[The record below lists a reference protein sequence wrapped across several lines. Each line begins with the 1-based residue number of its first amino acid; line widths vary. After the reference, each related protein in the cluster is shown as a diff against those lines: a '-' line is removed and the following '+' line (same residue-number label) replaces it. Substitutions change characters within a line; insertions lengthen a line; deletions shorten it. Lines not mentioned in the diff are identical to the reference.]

1 MSRIS
6 RSSTSRGTAV
16 VVAGLIGVGLTG
28 CSSWGLST
36 TNDKAKSSP
45 SASPEN
51 DNSDKAPSPTASAE
65 QAGGEGGTATPS
77 PGSSTLPGE
86 LPDGYDFTPDPERVP
101 KTAAQAKRLT
111 RNAQLEPNDWSPG
124 MKRHNPY
131 EVAGSWTVLGEDC
144 VWSRSGLPSH
154 VLDSYT
160 RRIDMPA
167 KDGKGTLQG
176 AITITVHRT
185 EKTADR
191 EIKDT
196 VKESYRCPNQELGG
210 GQSLSGLM
218 SLEYDAE
225 DVKNADAS
233 LFEMGK
239 HTASPGATAQNY
251 TWTKSRIG
259 PVTASLSMKGADGY
273 ESVEMLK
280 LTAEG
285 LARVL
290 YRIELELK

>member
-1 MSRIS
+1 M
-6 RSSTSRGTAV
+6 TAGV
-16 VVAGLIGVGLTG
+16 CATVLVALTG
-28 CSSWGLST
+28 CSSGSEA
-36 TNDKAKSSP
+36 KADDEAKAT
-45 SASPEN
+45 ASPEP
-51 DNSDKAPSPTASAE
+51 SESAQSTTPSPTASAE
-65 QAGGEGGTATPS
+65 QADGEGGSATPA
-77 PGSSTLPGE
+77 PGESTKPGE
-86 LPDGYDFTPDPERVP
+86 LPDAYDFTPNPERVP
-101 KTAAQAKRLT
+101 KTAAQAKKLT
-111 RNAQLEPNDWSPG
+111 RGAQLNPTDWSPG
-124 MKRHNPY
+124 MVRHNPY
-131 EVAGSWTVLGEDC
+131 EVTGSWTVLGDDC
-144 VWSRSGLPSH
+144 VWSRGPLPDH
-154 VLDSYT
+154 VLDSHT

-167 KDGKGTLQG
+167 KDGKGTLHG
-176 AITITVHRT
+176 AITITVHRSA
-185 EKTADR
+185 KDADK

-196 VKESYRCPNQELGG
+196 VKESYRCPAQDLGG
-210 GQSLSGLM
+210 GQSLDGLM

-239 HTASPGATAQNY
+239 HLSSPGATPQNY

-273 ESVEMLK
+273 ESVELLK